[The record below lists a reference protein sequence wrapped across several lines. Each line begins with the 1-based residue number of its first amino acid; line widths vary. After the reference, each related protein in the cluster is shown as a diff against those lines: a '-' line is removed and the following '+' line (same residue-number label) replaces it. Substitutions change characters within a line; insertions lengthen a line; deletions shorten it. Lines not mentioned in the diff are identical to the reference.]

1 MELDDLKTSWNA
13 LDKRLA
19 DTEIVNLRI
28 VKEMISQKTKTA
40 YERLMGLN
48 LYTLIANL
56 LVMALVFPYVLMNT
70 PITFTTFVIVEAILL
85 IGLTPHVRK
94 LMLLSKFDLDDKKT
108 NELTRLMLR
117 YKQECSQE
125 VYWTIGTIAFAFA
138 GFFISELG
146 FNASIYTFS
155 NKIWLVIAL
164 VLLTFA
170 IAFAIG
176 FWHRRSHALQMKEI
190 EQGLKELKEFE
201 E

>member
-19 DTEIVNLRI
+19 ETEIVNLRI

-56 LVMALVFPYVLMNT
+56 VVMALVLPYVLMNT

-94 LMLLSKFDLDDKKT
+94 LMLLSKFDLDEKKT
-108 NELTRLMLR
+108 NELTSLVLR
-117 YKQECSQE
+117 YKQVCNEE
-125 VYWTIGTIAFAFA
+125 TYWTVFTTAFGFA
-138 GFFISELG
+138 AFFISELG
-146 FNASIYTFS
+146 YNASIYTLS
-155 NKIWLVIAL
+155 PKIWLVVAL

-190 EQGLKELKEFE
+190 EQGLQELKEFE